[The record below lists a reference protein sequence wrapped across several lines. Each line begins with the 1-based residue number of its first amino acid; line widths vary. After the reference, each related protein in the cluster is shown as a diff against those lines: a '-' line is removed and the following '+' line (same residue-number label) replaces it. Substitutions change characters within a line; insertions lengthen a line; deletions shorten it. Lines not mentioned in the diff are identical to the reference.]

1 MNTTDPRLKD
11 LFAERS
17 QRVHVVGDLAERA
30 IARDRA
36 NRRREVTTAVAV
48 GAVALAVAVPVGWN
62 ATRPDSVRPV
72 PAVSTSGGL
81 TSTEPAPSPSQSTS
95 QSTTT
100 DQPTDRPTSIPT
112 ITLSGAPAAAT
123 LAPSADPS
131 GPAGDTAVAYVIDGE
146 LHDGLSRITLPD
158 ALARPAQVARLADR
172 LVLLVT
178 DDGVTVVDASG
189 AVLTDL
195 PGGRA
200 VAVSSDRTHFILT
213 GDTGDLTYHDARG
226 RQLAQL
232 PAATCKCGS
241 DGGAPSAYQAAV
253 GLVGTTAYAAK
264 GYTGTTV
271 AWDVET
277 GATKDLPGQ
286 FRMVDSERAVA
297 VVQIG
302 GATGENPCYD
312 LRDLATNARR
322 WRVCGPVLMQSFSL
336 DGQYVVG
343 TGAVDGLRS
352 SVTYPTVLVWR
363 TTDGELLLESGDPT
377 GPGPWSVS
385 ARAATGQDIAVQV
398 GHEDGTRSLQ
408 RCTLE
413 GRCEVIAPARPRWQS
428 DIPEGDD
435 PYILA
440 TN

>member
-17 QRVHVVGDLAERA
+17 QRVHVVGDVAERA

-36 NRRREVTTAVAV
+36 NRRREITTAVAA
-48 GAVALAVAVPVGWN
+48 GGLALAVAVPVGWN
-62 ATRPDSVRPV
+62 VMRPDGVRPA
-72 PAVSTSGGL
+72 PAVSTSEGP
-81 TSTEPAPSPSQSTS
+81 TSTQPVPSPSPSQN
-95 QSTTT
+95 TTT
-100 DQPTDRPTSIPT
+100 GEPTNRPTSIPT

-123 LAPSADPS
+123 LDPS
-131 GPAGDTAVAYVIDGE
+131 DDPSDPGGETAVAYVIDGE
-146 LHDGLSRITLPD
+146 LHDGQSRIALPE
-158 ALARPAQVARLADR
+158 ALARPNQVARLADR

-178 DDGVTVVDASG
+178 NDGVTVVDSSG

-200 VAVSSDRTHFILT
+200 VALSSDRAHFILT
-213 GDTGDLTYHDARG
+213 GDSGDLTYHDARG
-226 RQLAQL
+226 RQVARLSAE
-232 PAATCKCGS
+232 TCKCGT
-241 DGGAPSAYQAAV
+241 DGGAPGGYQGAV
-253 GLVGTTAYAAK
+253 GLVGTTAYATK
-264 GYTGTTV
+264 GSTGKTV

-277 GATKDLPGQ
+277 GATKELPGLYRLIDQ
-286 FRMVDSERAVA
+286 DRAVA
-297 VVQIG
+297 IVQIG
-302 GATGENPCYD
+302 GEAGDTPCYD
-312 LRDLATNARR
+312 LRDLTTGTRR

-363 TTDGELLLESGDPT
+363 TTDGELLLESGDPF

-398 GHEDGTRSLQ
+398 GHADGTRSLQ

-413 GRCEVIAPARPRWQS
+413 GSCEVIAPARPRWQS

-435 PYILA
+435 PYVLSL
-440 TN
+440 N